1 MAASK
6 ERDQNIQKVIKV
18 AQSLFI
24 SEGVAATSI
33 NRIAREVG
41 LTPMS
46 VYRYFG
52 TKDSLV
58 LAVWRDALVVF
69 YEGFMARYQ
78 ERVKNLHTGYDRCL
92 AAMAEYNS
100 TYISFPEWYRYT
112 REMLSYTTS
121 PEAGDIDMNK
131 IFWQFYDREIPIPSA
146 KAIEEGI
153 ADGSVRPDLNTRMFL
168 QLMIN
173 AYTGVDIFNGTEYEV
188 STSEKPDVL
197 FRCIGKIYKSG
208 HLSL

>member
-33 NRIAREVG
+33 NRIAREAG

-58 LAVWRDALVVF
+58 LAAWRDALVVF

-121 PEAGDIDMNK
+121 PEAWDIDMNK

-188 STSEKPDVL
+188 STSENMMFYSDVL
-197 FRCIGKIYKSG
+197 ARYIKADT
-208 HLSL
+208 

>member
-33 NRIAREVG
+33 NRIAREAG

-58 LAVWRDALVVF
+58 LAAWRDALVVF

-78 ERVKNLHTGYDRCL
+78 ERVKNLRTGYDRCL

-100 TYISFPEWYRYT
+100 TYITFPEWYRYT

-121 PEAGDIDMNK
+121 PEAGDIDMDK

-146 KAIEEGI
+146 KAIKEGI
-153 ADGSVRPDLNTRMFL
+153 DDGSVRPDLNTRMFL

-173 AYTGVDIFNGTEYEV
+173 AYTGVDIFKGTEYEV
-188 STSEKPDVL
+188 STTENLMFYSDVL
-197 FRCIGKIYKSG
+197 ARYIKADT
-208 HLSL
+208 

>member
-1 MAASK
+1 
-6 ERDQNIQKVIKV
+6 
-18 AQSLFI
+18 
-24 SEGVAATSI
+24 
-33 NRIAREVG
+33 
-41 LTPMS
+41 MS

-78 ERVKNLHTGYDRCL
+78 ERVKNLRTGYDRCL

-100 TYISFPEWYRYT
+100 TYITFPEWYRYT

-121 PEAGDIDMNK
+121 PEAGDIDMDK

-146 KAIEEGI
+146 KAIKEGI
-153 ADGSVRPDLNTRMFL
+153 DDGSVRPDLNTRMFL

-173 AYTGVDIFNGTEYEV
+173 AYTGADIFKGTEYEV
-188 STSEKPDVL
+188 STTEKLMFYSDVL
-197 FRCIGKIYKSG
+197 ARYIKADT
-208 HLSL
+208 